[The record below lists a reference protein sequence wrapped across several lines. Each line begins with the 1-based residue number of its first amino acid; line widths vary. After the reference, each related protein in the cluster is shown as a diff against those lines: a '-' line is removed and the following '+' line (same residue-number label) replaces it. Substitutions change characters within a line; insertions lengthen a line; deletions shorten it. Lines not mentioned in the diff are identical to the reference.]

1 MIKGVTHVHLR
12 PIWYHLEHSD
22 IPYSPQTSF
31 LVWTFFVASYSKTAL
46 AFLFFVMLS
55 CLTWLGKYFKASYE
69 WPFLCTLSIK
79 VAPAYSTYID
89 LAAKD
94 YVATT
99 QVFCFSAS
107 ILRESDW
114 CVLLAGSTYSILFL
128 RSNANSPKW
137 IYTVGLWVVAKQP
150 HSLLVL
156 LLYTYLAYI
165 ALYIIPICTFR
176 EYVSTRRS

>member
-1 MIKGVTHVHLR
+1 MAFIDTDYFH
-12 PIWYHLEHSD
+12 W
-22 IPYSPQTSF
+22 IPLNPLIITFVYIVASF
-31 LVWTFFVASYSKTAL
+31 LVL
-46 AFLFFVMLS
+46 FL
-55 CLTWLGKYFKASYE
+55 LGKYFKASYE

-137 IYTVGLWVVAKQP
+137 IYTVGLWVVAKPP

>member
-1 MIKGVTHVHLR
+1 MA
-12 PIWYHLEHSD
+12 
-22 IPYSPQTSF
+22 SF
-31 LVWTFFVASYSKTAL
+31 LVL
-46 AFLFFVMLS
+46 LLS
-55 CLTWLGKYFKASYE
+55 STLIRQILMSGPPT
-69 WPFLCTLSIK
+69 LCTLSIK

-89 LAAKD
+89 LAAQD

-99 QVFCFSAS
+99 QVSCFSAS

-137 IYTVGLWVVAKQP
+137 IYTVGLWVVAKPP

-165 ALYIIPICTFR
+165 ALYIIP
-176 EYVSTRRS
+176 YVLLGSMYPLDDHKSCIFVQKKTCKARKYVLNFEFNL

>member
-1 MIKGVTHVHLR
+1 MRIA
-12 PIWYHLEHSD
+12 
-22 IPYSPQTSF
+22 Q
-31 LVWTFFVASYSKTAL
+31 
-46 AFLFFVMLS
+46 LS
-55 CLTWLGKYFKASYE
+55 SENERTLPWLGKYFKASYE

-99 QVFCFSAS
+99 QVSAS

-137 IYTVGLWVVAKQP
+137 IYTVGLWVVAKPP

-165 ALYIIPICTFR
+165 ALYIIP
-176 EYVSTRRS
+176 YVLLGSMYPLDDHKSWFFVQKKHAKHVFT